1 MRKDLAPS
9 LIDLSAIDST
19 PGRDEVRVYRV
30 DLAAGPEGDDFRASP
45 GWADLST
52 DERARADR
60 LVRARDGRRFVQ
72 CRGALRAILGG
83 LLGVDPAAV
92 EFHAGPGGKPILSQ
106 PGGSRW
112 RFNVTHSG
120 ELALIAV
127 AWGRELG
134 VDVELARP
142 IQQAA
147 RIVESYFTAAEVAE
161 FLKLDEDDRAG
172 AFIRGWTRKEAVVK
186 AQGVGLAGLA
196 TEFET
201 LFGLGAPGDSFRP
214 CEPMPDVLGWR
225 LWEATPRPGYVA
237 TLAIEA
243 SGPGDGV
250 AGPAGATLR

>member
-1 MRKDLAPS
+1 MRNDLAPS
-9 LIDLSAIDST
+9 LIDFPAGASS
-19 PGRDEVRVYRV
+19 PGPDDVRVYRV
-30 DLAAGPEGDDFRASP
+30 DLSAGPEGDDFRASA
-45 GWADLST
+45 GWADLSA
-52 DERARADR
+52 DERARAER
-60 LVRARDGRRFVQ
+60 LVRARDGRRFVH
-72 CRGALRAILGG
+72 CRGALRGLLGG
-83 LLGVDPAAV
+83 LLGIAPASV

-134 VDVELARP
+134 VDVEMARP

-161 FLKLDEDDRAG
+161 FLKLDEDGRAE

-196 TEFET
+196 TGFET
-201 LFGLGAPGDSFRP
+201 LFGLATPGDSFRS
-214 CEPMPDVLGWR
+214 CEPMPEVLGWR

-237 TLAIEA
+237 TLAVGTVA
-243 SGPGDGV
+243 AGGV
-250 AGPAGATLR
+250 